1 MEKKKYLKKTK
12 GREKASDKEMEIDSE
27 MLEHRSEVN
36 ENSEDEMEG
45 FEAEKLLAAVSKNKS
60 GGFQALGLSHN
71 ILKGIQKKGYKQPTP
86 IQRKAIPVI
95 LQGQDVVAMARTGSG
110 KTAAFLLPLFE
121 RLKAHSAVTGAR
133 ALIIAPTREL
143 AVQTHRFCKD
153 LGKFTDLQ
161 SVVIL
166 GGDALEDQFAAMH
179 ENPDIIIGTPGRL
192 LHLIME
198 MNLKLKTVEYVVFDE
213 ADRLFEMGFQEQ
225 MTETLNRLPDV
236 RQTVLFSATLPRLLV
251 DFARAG
257 LKDPILIR
265 LNTDSKLPDTLKT
278 VFWVMRDEDKYPAVI
293 HLVRT
298 LLENKQLT
306 VVFVP
311 TKHHVEY
318 LKEIFEKA
326 GIPCSC
332 VYSSLDQQARKIAVA
347 SFKSKIVRIMLVTDV
362 AARGI
367 DIPLLDHVINFSFPA
382 KPKLFVHRVGRV
394 ARAGR
399 FGTAFSFVSP
409 DEAAYLQDL
418 HLFLDTPLKFSD
430 DNMTEDESGVTGSV
444 PELVFDEERSFL
456 DSLHKTSVELMN
468 MKRVCSNA
476 LQQYRK
482 SRPTASAESNKR
494 MKSLLKETLPL
505 HPIFRKDSIDS
516 ARESMIEACKKFKPS
531 ATIFEIGNTGKTDAA
546 TIMKKKRQ
554 THDTLIEKMNSDEK
568 EKGSYGL
575 KYAEPRP
582 VSTLE
587 AADED
592 VISKVFAEATKHR
605 LLNVKKRVK
614 PDSFR
619 DEKFYIP
626 HVPSNHHFER
636 GLGLDK
642 NFSREIQS
650 EVLDLLGEDVDDI
663 RKNKRQMKWDRK
675 KKRFVLD
682 DDGSD
687 PKNKKIRTESGVL
700 VPASYKKDLYKQWK
714 QKNNIDYGA
723 TYNSDEEQEGDM
735 FGKQK
740 LFRRELGVNQ
750 RFQPKLRRVTID
762 EKTGKPVKS
771 ELKRPEVILKELK
784 RKKKIKFQQK
794 MAKKNREQ
802 GTRRKKFKR

>member
-257 LKDPILIR
+257 LKDPTLIR

-430 DNMTEDESGVTGSV
+430 DNMTE
-444 PELVFDEERSFL
+444 
-456 DSLHKTSVELMN
+456 
-468 MKRVCSNA
+468 
-476 LQQYRK
+476 QYRK

-505 HPIFRKDSIDS
+505 HPIFRKDLIDS

-568 EKGSYGL
+568 EKGSYKL

-687 PKNKKIRTESGVL
+687 PKNRKIRTESGVL